1 MPELANKVALVTGA
15 GSGIGRATATLLAR
29 EGATVVVSDI
39 AADAGQETA
48 NLITATGGTASFIRT
63 DVSNPDDCAALVRE
77 AVARHG
83 ALHLACNNAGIGGP
97 RGLTGDYPRDGWDRV
112 IGVNLSGVFYC
123 LRHEIPAM
131 LAAGGGAIVNIASVL
146 GQVALP
152 GSPAYTA
159 AKHGVV
165 GLTRTAATEYAAAGI
180 RVNAVGPGFI
190 STPLIAGLQADAE
203 RLPHIVAL
211 HPIGR
216 LGNPAEVAE
225 LILWLL
231 SDRASFVTGAYYAV
245 DGGYL
250 AR

>member
-15 GSGIGRATATLLAR
+15 GSGIGRATALLLAR

-39 AADAGQETA
+39 AEDAGQETVQ
-48 NLITATGGTASFIRT
+48 LITAAGGTASFVRT
-63 DVSNPDDCAALVRE
+63 DVSQPADCAALVRE

-97 RGLTGDYPRDGWDRV
+97 RGLTGDYPLDGWDRV
-112 IGVNLSGVFYC
+112 IGINLSGVFYC
-123 LRHEIPAM
+123 LRHEIPAI
-131 LAAGGGAIVNIASVL
+131 LAAGGGAIVNLASVL
-146 GQVALP
+146 GQVALA
-152 GSPAYTA
+152 GTPAYVA

-165 GLTRTAATEYAAAGI
+165 GLTRSAAIEYAAANI
-180 RVNAVGPGFI
+180 RINAVGPGFI
-190 STPLIAGLQADAE
+190 STPLIAGIESDAE

-211 HPIGR
+211 HPMNR
-216 LGNPAEVAE
+216 LGTPAEVAE
-225 LILWLL
+225 LVLWLL

>member
-39 AADAGQETA
+39 VDAAGQETVDQ
-48 NLITATGGTASFIRT
+48 ITAAGGTASYLRADI
-63 DVSNPDDCAALVRE
+63 SQPADCEALVRE
-77 AVARHG
+77 TVARHG

-97 RGLTGDYPRDGWDRV
+97 RAATGDYPLDGWERV
-112 IGVNLSGVFYC
+112 IGINLSGVFYS
-123 LRHEIPAM
+123 LRYEIPAI
-131 LAAGGGAIVNIASVL
+131 LAAGGGSIVNIASVL
-146 GQVALP
+146 GQVALA
-152 GSPAYTA
+152 GSPAYVA

-165 GLTRTAATEYAAAGI
+165 GLTRTAAIEYAAAGI

-190 STPLIAGLQADAE
+190 RTPLIAGLEDDAE
-203 RLPHIVAL
+203 RMQGVVAL
-211 HPIGR
+211 HPMNR
-216 LGNPAEVAE
+216 LGTPEEVAE

-231 SDRASFVTGAYYAV
+231 SPRASFVTGAYHAI

>member
-39 AADAGQETA
+39 VDAAGQETVDQ
-48 NLITATGGTASFIRT
+48 ITAAGGTASYLRADI
-63 DVSNPDDCAALVRE
+63 SQPADCEALVRE
-77 AVARHG
+77 TVARHG
-83 ALHLACNNAGIGGP
+83 ALHLAYNNAGIGGP
-97 RGLTGDYPRDGWDRV
+97 RAATGDYPLDGWERV
-112 IGVNLSGVFYC
+112 IGINLSGVFYS
-123 LRHEIPAM
+123 LRYEIPAI
-131 LAAGGGAIVNIASVL
+131 LAAGGGSIVNIASVL
-146 GQVALP
+146 GQVALA
-152 GSPAYTA
+152 GSPAYVA

-165 GLTRTAATEYAAAGI
+165 GLTRTAALEYAAAGI

-190 STPLIAGLQADAE
+190 RTPLIAGLEDDAE
-203 RLPHIVAL
+203 RMQGVVAL
-211 HPIGR
+211 HPMNR
-216 LGNPAEVAE
+216 LGTPEEVAE

-231 SDRASFVTGAYYAV
+231 SPRASFVTGAYHAI